1 MKTKPGYS
9 KEGGQERVL
18 LAAQTR
24 STRKED
30 DNSTK
35 KRINTGEGKLKRPT
49 FNLTV
54 YYDSQ
59 SISII
64 VSHHFYL
71 DTYRHKHYL

>member
-1 MKTKPGYS
+1 
-9 KEGGQERVL
+9 L

-35 KRINTGEGKLKRPT
+35 KTINTGEEKLKRPT

-59 SISII
+59 SILIYCFPS
-64 VSHHFYL
+64 FL
-71 DTYRHKHYL
+71 P